1 MINADVCCGRWIM
14 THHSITP
21 GGNGGYWIPAHRPID
36 EVSDELLISELTRP
50 QLERITAA
58 ANHGYENIILFI
70 DRDGRVQKTFS
81 ILRALYEGGFERELY
96 DALKVRPSD
105 PTHVN
110 DIEVVTRSL
119 ASKVDGV
126 DVGDLLVSIRQM
138 NMLAILGHQ
147 DGRIKWHITGPWIR
161 QHDPDITADGNI
173 VLFNN
178 GSRKLAFGRPPGS
191 NIMELDTASG
201 KTKILFPADATGAF
215 YSDIMGEHQLLP
227 NGNRMI
233 VESSAGRVFEVD
245 EKRGTVWDYVAPYNS
260 AYASLIESARRYP
273 PNYFTVDDWS
283 CP

>member
-1 MINADVCCGRWIM
+1 M
-14 THHSITP
+14 
-21 GGNGGYWIPAHRPID
+21 
-36 EVSDELLISELTRP
+36 
-50 QLERITAA
+50 
-58 ANHGYENIILFI
+58 
-70 DRDGRVQKTFS
+70 
-81 ILRALYEGGFERELY
+81 
-96 DALKVRPSD
+96 
-105 PTHVN
+105 
-110 DIEVVTRSL
+110 VTRSL